1 MTEQQFSPLAERY
14 MDTVFRVA
22 YSYLRSPAD
31 ADDVTQDVLLQLYK
45 TDKAF
50 DDDAHVKN
58 WLIRVTVNRCK
69 NVLRAPWHRTEDI
82 ADYENSLSFEEPQ
95 CHELFDAVMALDR
108 RYRVPVL
115 LYYYEGYRQ
124 KEIAGLLDIPEE
136 TVRTRLAR
144 AREKLKHILSEVPQK
159 RQKST
164 GIGSVKKYLPIPV
177 FYDFFCFFRLL
188 EIYAINPRQP
198 SAISIQITKIVVPCG
213 RNMS

>member
-108 RYRVPVL
+108 RYRVPVCCTTTRAIARRRSPDCWT
-115 LYYYEGYRQ
+115 YRR
-124 KEIAGLLDIPEE
+124 KRCVPVWPGPE
-136 TVRTRLAR
+136 
-144 AREKLKHILSEVPQK
+144 
-159 RQKST
+159 KS
-164 GIGSVKKYLPIPV
+164 
-177 FYDFFCFFRLL
+177 
-188 EIYAINPRQP
+188 
-198 SAISIQITKIVVPCG
+198 
-213 RNMS
+213 

>member
-31 ADDVTQDVLLQLYK
+31 ADDVT
-45 TDKAF
+45 
-50 DDDAHVKN
+50 AHVKN

-69 NVLRAPWHRTEDI
+69 NILRAPWHRTEDI
-82 ADYENSLSFEEPQ
+82 ADYENSLTFEEPQ
-95 CHELFDAVMALDR
+95 CQELFEAVMALDR

-124 KEIAGLLDIPEE
+124 KEIAGLMDIPEE

-144 AREKLKHILSEVPQK
+144 AREKLKHILSEVPQ
-159 RQKST
+159 T
-164 GIGSVKKYLPIPV
+164 
-177 FYDFFCFFRLL
+177 
-188 EIYAINPRQP
+188 
-198 SAISIQITKIVVPCG
+198 
-213 RNMS
+213 